1 MNDPP
6 TGAESVAATL
16 AELSDRVYG
25 LCGGHIQP
33 VWDALVDTDA
43 AIVDT
48 RDERAAVHA
57 AHADAAVRDGLGVVM
72 VTAGPGV
79 TNALTGVANADTTGV
94 PLLVV
99 GGKPPTPQ
107 HDRGAL
113 QALGQRE
120 MVEPVTAVARTVQD
134 PERLREYV
142 VEAAATAREHG
153 RPAYLEFP
161 TDVLRPAVAQRPS
174 REHPERPPVQPA
186 PEAVAAAADA
196 LAAADRPLAV
206 VGRGVRSPAAAEALA
221 GFLEA
226 GELPALTTAGSK
238 GALGPDHPL
247 ELPGARGR
255 AMAEADALLV
265 VGKRLDFTLAYGSEA
280 VFADTALVQV
290 DRDPG
295 ALVANRTPEVA
306 VRGDAERVLPA
317 LGEAVESGGPLAEP
331 GWLADLQAAHEKRAA
346 DLAER
351 KTADEEPIHPYR
363 VCGAIEAATDEPV
376 VICDGG
382 DSLSFGRVALAAHDA
397 RGYLDPGPL
406 GCLGVGIPF
415 AVGAAQARPE
425 RDVVCLTGDGSAG
438 FNAMELETA
447 VREGLDLTVVV
458 ANNAAWNIERYD
470 QRERFGRE
478 AGSAL
483 EDVRFDLL
491 AEAVGADGRRVEA
504 VAELDDAVAAAVAAD
519 GPAVVDVVV
528 DDEAVSPDA
537 RNGLPLV
544 PRYQALEAWDASE
557 RAARGEEPTY
567 RQ

>member
-1 MNDPP
+1 MSDPP
-6 TGAESVAATL
+6 TGAEAVAATL
-16 AELSDRVYG
+16 AELTERVYG

-33 VWDALVDTDA
+33 VWDALVDTEA

-57 AHADAAVRDGLGVVM
+57 AHADAAVRDDLGVAM

-79 TNALTGVANADTTGV
+79 TNALTGVANAYTTGV
-94 PLLVV
+94 PLVVV

-113 QALGQRE
+113 QQLSQRE
-120 MVEPVTAVARTVQD
+120 MVEPVTVAARTVQD

-142 VEAAATAREHG
+142 LEAAASAREHG
-153 RPAYLEFP
+153 RPAYVEFP
-161 TDVLRPAVAQRPS
+161 TDVLRPAVAQRPP

-186 PEAVAAAADA
+186 PESVADAAAA
-196 LAAADRPLAV
+196 LAAADRPLV
-206 VGRGVRSPAAAEALA
+206 VAGRGVRSPAAAEALVEFVERA
-221 GFLEA
+221 
-226 GELPALTTAGSK
+226 ELPALTTAGSK

-247 ELPGARGR
+247 EVPGARGR
-255 AMAEADALLV
+255 AMTDADALLV

-280 VFADTALVQV
+280 VFEDTALIQV
-290 DRDPG
+290 DRDPR
-295 ALVANRTPEVA
+295 ALLANRTPEVA

-317 LGEAVESGGPLAEP
+317 LGEAVAVPLAQP
-331 GWLADLQAAHEKRAA
+331 DWLADLQAAHEERAA
-346 DLAER
+346 GLAER
-351 KTADEEPIHPYR
+351 KAADEEPIHPYR
-363 VCGAIEAATDEPV
+363 VCGAIEAATEEPI

-478 AGSAL
+478 AGSTL

-491 AEAVGADGRRVEA
+491 AEAVGAAGRRVEA
-504 VAELDDAVAAAVAAD
+504 VADLDGAVAAAVAED

-557 RAARGEEPTY
+557 RTIRGEQPTY